1 MSQHTHAHDHRDHV
15 NCKALVELVTDYLE
29 GALDPVVATRFEE
42 HLIMCQP
49 CNIYLEQMR
58 TIQQEAGKIDESS
71 LPPETRAG
79 LLDAFRE
86 WKES

>member
-49 CNIYLEQMR
+49 CNVYLDQMR
-58 TIQQEAGKIDESS
+58 SIRQAGGPLSEES
-71 LPPETRAG
+71 LPEETRAG
-79 LLDAFRE
+79 LVEAFRG
-86 WKES
+86 WKGA